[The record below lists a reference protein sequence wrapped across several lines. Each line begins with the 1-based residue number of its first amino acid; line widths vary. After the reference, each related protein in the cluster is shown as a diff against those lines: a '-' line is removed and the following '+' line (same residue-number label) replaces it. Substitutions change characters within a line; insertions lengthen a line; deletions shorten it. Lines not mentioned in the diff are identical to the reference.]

1 MHGSQL
7 NRLSILK
14 DSRGRLV
21 RREWPVVALAQA
33 LGISPEVEVAA
44 QQLAAAQGV
53 APPVLEFDPVRPLL
67 LMPFIEGSTLEV
79 DWMLRPERRAAVR
92 ELLERLRTISSLSLP
107 TLDLAQRLGE
117 LQQRLAVAS
126 PVRAVR
132 WAQQVNQVIVEAEYA
147 EVVGAV
153 LVHGDLNPPNII
165 VRPDGSLCLLDWEYA
180 HCGHAD
186 EDLAGLA
193 ADLPAHAMEFAS
205 WSLQPECFEQRRRLR
220 AVLDA
225 VWRDL
230 AAVSESLAAK
240 G

>member
-1 MHGSQL
+1 M
-7 NRLSILK
+7 
-14 DSRGRLV
+14 
-21 RREWPVVALAQA
+21 VAVAQA

-53 APPVLEFDPVRPLL
+53 APPVLEFDPARRFL
-67 LMPFIEGSTLEV
+67 LMPFIEGSMLEV

-92 ELLERLRTISSLSLP
+92 ELLERLRMISSLSLP

-117 LQQRLAVAS
+117 LQQRLAMAS
-126 PVRAVR
+126 PLHAAH
-132 WAQQVNQVIVEAEYA
+132 WAQQVNHVIFEAEYT
-147 EVVGAV
+147 EVAGEV
-153 LVHGDLNPPNII
+153 LVHGDLNPSNII
-165 VRPDGSLCLLDWEYA
+165 VRSDGSLCLLDWEYA
-180 HCGHAD
+180 HRGHAD

-220 AVLDA
+220 VLLDA

-230 AAVSESLAAK
+230 AAVSEFLAFE